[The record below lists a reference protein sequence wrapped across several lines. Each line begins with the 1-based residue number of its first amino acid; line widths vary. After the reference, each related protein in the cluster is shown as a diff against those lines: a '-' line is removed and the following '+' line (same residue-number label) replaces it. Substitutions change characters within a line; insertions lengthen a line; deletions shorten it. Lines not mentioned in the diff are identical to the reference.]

1 MVVGLFWVSS
11 LSLDLLWDE
20 IMLSILG
27 IQLYVFVGYY
37 VFQSISTEYFT
48 HRWLMGKHSLIVRKN
63 MYPMFVATLVL

>member
-1 MVVGLFWVSS
+1 MVVGLFRVSS

-27 IQLYVFVGYY
+27 IQLYVFVSYY

-48 HRWLMGKHSLIVRKN
+48 QMWLMGKHSLIVRKN
-63 MYPMFVATLVL
+63 M